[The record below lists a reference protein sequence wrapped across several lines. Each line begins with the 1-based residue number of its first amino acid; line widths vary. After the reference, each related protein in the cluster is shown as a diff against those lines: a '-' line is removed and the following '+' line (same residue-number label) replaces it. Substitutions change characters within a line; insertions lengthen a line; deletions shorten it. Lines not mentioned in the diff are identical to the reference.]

1 MPVYSIW
8 DFHYPADSAERGLAV
23 AQAIWADMRGYD
35 GYLGHEL
42 VRDLDDPGH
51 LMVVSRWSNRERAD
65 AVLVEY
71 ADNPNAQEANQLVDR
86 PRHRFVGEIPAT
98 SGIS

>member
-8 DFHYPADSAERGLAV
+8 DFHYPSDNSERGLAV
-23 AQAIWADMRGYD
+23 AEAIWADMRSFE

-42 VRDLDDPGH
+42 VRGLDDPGH
-51 LMVVSRWSNRERAD
+51 IMVVSRWRSRDCAD
-65 AVLVEY
+65 AALVEY
-71 ADNPNAQEANQLVDR
+71 AGNPNAQEANHLVDR
-86 PRHRFVGEIPAT
+86 PRDRFVGEVPAT